1 MYIYIYIYV
10 YVYIILLYY
19 IFMLHRVCWNN
30 SRKNVTIQ
38 PYFFILSYRDSERF
52 SNLSWLLLFAPVE

>member
-1 MYIYIYIYV
+1 
-10 YVYIILLYY
+10 
-19 IFMLHRVCWNN
+19 MLHRVCWNN